1 MVGEDDPVS
10 YLAADGTS
18 SAGGRG
24 STLGDDLLAGELT
37 VGRVKCRVGQGGMTL
52 WLEGSAVCWSVGVG
66 WLVGSAG
73 PTLTY
78 ATSPG
83 SGSADLVR
91 VLLGDGRPGTKLA
104 SA

>member
-1 MVGEDDPVS
+1 MV
-10 YLAADGTS
+10 TS

-24 STLGDDLLAGELT
+24 STVDDACLVGELT

-52 WLEGSAVCWSVGVG
+52 WLAGSAVCWSVGVG

-91 VLLGDGRPGTKLA
+91 VLLDDGRPGTKLA

>member
-1 MVGEDDPVS
+1 
-10 YLAADGTS
+10 
-18 SAGGRG
+18 
-24 STLGDDLLAGELT
+24 
-37 VGRVKCRVGQGGMTL
+37 
-52 WLEGSAVCWSVGVG
+52 VCWSVGVG

-78 ATSPG
+78 ATSRG

-91 VLLGDGRPGTKLA
+91 VLLDDGRPGTKLA